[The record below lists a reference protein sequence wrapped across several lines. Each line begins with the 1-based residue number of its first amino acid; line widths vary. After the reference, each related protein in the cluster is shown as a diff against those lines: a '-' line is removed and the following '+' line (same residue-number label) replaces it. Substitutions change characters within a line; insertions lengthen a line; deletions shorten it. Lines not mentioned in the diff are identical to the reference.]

1 MIQIN
6 NKEYELKYN
15 IGRIELIENVTK
27 KPTLAALSESG
38 GMLGVS
44 SLKAYFAYGLK
55 EAGSDIFVPI
65 KEGMKLAEELIQAE
79 GYSKVCG
86 LVINILERDWPFFF
100 RAD

>member
-6 NKEYELKYN
+6 NREYELKYN

-79 GYSKVCG
+79 GYSNVCG
-86 LVINILERDWPFFF
+86 LVINILERDCPFFF

>member
-6 NKEYELKYN
+6 NREYELKYN

-44 SLKAYFAYGLK
+44 S
-55 EAGSDIFVPI
+55 
-65 KEGMKLAEELIQAE
+65 
-79 GYSKVCG
+79 
-86 LVINILERDWPFFF
+86 
-100 RAD
+100 

>member
-1 MIQIN
+1 M
-6 NKEYELKYN
+6 
-15 IGRIELIENVTK
+15 
-27 KPTLAALSESG
+27 
-38 GMLGVS
+38 
-44 SLKAYFAYGLK
+44 K

-86 LVINILERDWPFFF
+86 LVINILERDCPFFF

>member
-6 NKEYELKYN
+6 NREYELKYN

-27 KPTLAALSESG
+27 KPTLAALSES
-38 GMLGVS
+38 VS

-86 LVINILERDWPFFF
+86 LVINILERDCPFFF

>member
-6 NKEYELKYN
+6 NREYELKYN

-44 SLKAYFAYGLK
+44 SLKDVLCLRFERSRFRYFCP
-55 EAGSDIFVPI
+55 D
-65 KEGMKLAEELIQAE
+65 
-79 GYSKVCG
+79 
-86 LVINILERDWPFFF
+86 
-100 RAD
+100 